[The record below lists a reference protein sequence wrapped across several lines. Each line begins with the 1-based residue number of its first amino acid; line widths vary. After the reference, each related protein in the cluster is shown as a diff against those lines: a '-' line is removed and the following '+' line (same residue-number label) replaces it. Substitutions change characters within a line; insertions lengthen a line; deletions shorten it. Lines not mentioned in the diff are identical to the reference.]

1 MDLGSMFCI
10 RPIDIAVIFSASSGG
25 QTQRAYG
32 VTAPISMAGPK
43 PVVCALRSLNWV
55 LFL

>member
-25 QTQRAYG
+25 QTQKTYG
-32 VTAPISMAGPK
+32 ITRPTSMVGPK
-43 PVVCALRSLNWV
+43 PKVCALRSLNWV